1 MDESNEIIGLKKL
14 GEDIRIKRQQLGYRQ
29 VDLAE
34 ICEISD
40 KTLREVEA
48 GSGKVKIEIWI
59 KLGQIL
65 GLELVHSQKPMNY
78 AADPIGVL

>member
-1 MDESNEIIGLKKL
+1 MDESNEIVGLKKL

-48 GSGKVKIEIWI
+48 GSGKVKIETWI

-65 GLELVHSQKPMNY
+65 GLELIHSQKPMNY
-78 AADPIGVL
+78 ANDPIGVL